1 MAFITDKEVLKSG
14 LPTSNSDSASLMLFG
29 GKFLCRFSDAP
40 LVFLIGTAK
49 RTEQKRCAEPLARLR
64 SRLPRIVAPLR
75 RW

>member
-14 LPTSNSDSASLMLFG
+14 LPTSNSYSASLMLFG

-49 RTEQKRCAEPLARLR
+49 RTVVDLH
-64 SRLPRIVAPLR
+64 
-75 RW
+75 